1 MKTYIVGGVI
11 KEFRI
16 RYNISQEELCDG
28 LCAVSTLSRIESGK
42 QISGRNWNPPY
53 KENPNFS
60 ESDFSE
66 IERTNI
72 NNLLEEEKRRDK

>member
-1 MKTYIVGGVI
+1 MAYAQSRH
-11 KEFRI
+11 F
-16 RYNISQEELCDG
+16 QELR
-28 LCAVSTLSRIESGK
+28 AESK
-42 QISGRNWNPPY
+42 LPEENWNPPY